1 MGAGRRKDV
10 MKRETQVN
18 VKEIVIT
25 QMTVFW

>member
-1 MGAGRRKDV
+1 METGRREDV